1 MNDEN
6 FALENRLSN
15 AGEYDT
21 AIAVKLL
28 AGWVQTGEDCETCMT
43 QLICNR
49 MNQAYCVACSEWRKT
64 PSNSIDKK
72 VKIPKTKPET
82 TTLLLGDDDTP
93 SFIRVIKASPGQKAN
108 IGKKL
113 KDIHMEKSNLEVN
126 VRSPKESARQRSTL
140 QQNLFCSVPP
150 IVDDDSGPIN
160 AALWEE
166 CSRYERNFRRNDMK
180 CEAAR
185 GSPRAVLEGP
195 ESSGWSE
202 STSRK
207 SLLSLSFTDE
217 VEDDHTG
224 LAQSSQ
230 NHCMQSLWRLF
241 AIQKWQAFPSSSK
254 KKELRIS
261 DPVLI
266 TSSGRS
272 DEEEPHLGPSD
283 HESVHDLLGVSCNA
297 KRSWQTFSYED
308 ISLATNNFDSVKKHN
323 RGVTAAEK
331 ERDFLTELGI
341 VSHVA
346 HTNVAKLLGICIE
359 NGLHLVFQF
368 CTLGSLQS
376 LLQYGCGGFTAPNNP
391 PFSWEARMKV
401 AVGVAKGLHYLHEQC
416 QRRIIHRDIKAS
428 NILLDTD
435 FNPQVGADNSR
446 LLNTVWKASALH
458 ASVLRFYVSNMVHY
472 SCGIQI
478 SDFGLS
484 KWLPERWM
492 HHTVAPIEGTFGYLA
507 PEYFM
512 YGIVDEKTD
521 VFAYGVLL
529 LELITGRR
537 PVDSKKQNLVAWA
550 KPHLNKCNMK
560 ELADLRLD
568 SAFDAGQMQRVVLTA
583 GLCVR
588 SSAHWRPSMS
598 QVLQLLTEEGAEN
611 ESEDLSRLVSRPHD
625 FIPSDTESQDYGYS
639 DSYESDMQRHRALAL
654 NSE

>member
-308 ISLATNNFDSVKKHN
+308 ISLATNNFDSEHLVGKGGYAKVFKGVLKNGQLIAVKKHN

-376 LLQYGCGGFTAPNNP
+376 LLQF
-391 PFSWEARMKV
+391 
-401 AVGVAKGLHYLHEQC
+401 
-416 QRRIIHRDIKAS
+416 
-428 NILLDTD
+428 
-435 FNPQVGADNSR
+435 
-446 LLNTVWKASALH
+446 WKASALH

>member
-308 ISLATNNFDSVKKHN
+308 ISLATNNFDSEHLVGKGGYAKVFKGVLKNGQLIAVKKHN

-376 LLQYGCGGFTAPNNP
+376 LLQSPNNP

-435 FNPQVGADNSR
+435 FNP
-446 LLNTVWKASALH
+446 
-458 ASVLRFYVSNMVHY
+458 
-472 SCGIQI
+472 QI